1 MSNKGNSNLNINSEG
16 STQTP
21 FTSKRVLDTNI
32 LTVVLAILSL
42 IASYFIF
49 NVDSFTISSENGFTS
64 YLATGASSLEQ
75 IVFIQFEAHSLSRIS
90 QNING
95 FVLSFV
101 FIAIGIL
108 GILILVLGNMENSRL
123 LCITAIAQ
131 IPTGIIL
138 IIAAS
143 INNTGVERLV
153 VLNERVLGVSS
164 LLSAYWLYFVCYL
177 LLFISS
183 IMIAV
188 HTRKKEYKHL
198 RSSIITISV
207 GLGIM
212 IVAVIFSITSTKIY
226 FEYSILG
233 ARTVLAIIDF
243 LPVLLISTILTE
255 IARIM
260 MVVSF
265 LFGII
270 KFQQGTNRKFTTFFK
285 VGILIFLLLKIAYVI
300 VKILYSFFVP
310 EGTING
316 LDIIQKSFMREVT
329 IKSLINVTNV
339 LQWVIFLAGIFA
351 VIKSIVS
358 DDLDDILLRK
368 KESKEKQKISSPI
381 FQDLEDSKIGLV
393 QPVAPSDE
401 RFCTVCGTIAD
412 DESIVCASCGAFVPK
427 I

>member
-1 MSNKGNSNLNINSEG
+1 MSNKVNSNLNINSEG

-21 FTSKRVLDTNI
+21 FTSNRVLDSNI
-32 LTVVLAILSL
+32 FTVVLAILSL

-64 YLATGASSLEQ
+64 YLPTGASSLEQ
-75 IVFIQFEAHSLSRIS
+75 NVFIQFGAHGLSRIS
-90 QNING
+90 QNISG
-95 FVLSFV
+95 FVLSFI

-131 IPTGIIL
+131 IPTGIML

-143 INNTGVERLV
+143 INNTGVERITE
-153 VLNERVLGVSS
+153 LNERVLGVSS

-188 HTRKKEYKHL
+188 HTRKEEYRRL

-212 IVAVIFSITSTKIY
+212 LVAVIFSIISTKIF
-226 FEYSILG
+226 FEFSILG
-233 ARTVLAIIDF
+233 ARTFLIIADF
-243 LPVLLISTILTE
+243 LPVLLISTVLTE

-260 MVVSF
+260 MVISF

-300 VKILYSFFVP
+300 VKILYSFIIP
-310 EGTING
+310 EETING
-316 LDIIQKSFMREVT
+316 LDIYQKLFLREVT

-358 DDLDDILLRK
+358 DDLDNIMFRK
-368 KESKEKQKISSPI
+368 IEAKGRQTKSPP
-381 FQDLEDSKIGLV
+381 FLQELEDSEIGVV
-393 QPVAPSDE
+393 QPVESSDE
-401 RFCTVCGTIAD
+401 RFCTVCGTIAE

-427 I
+427 T